1 MTVVSTPAEQ
11 VAQVVQSKGRKQEF
25 VAPSPKPLVLSV
37 AEQTTPKVEDHVE
50 QKPSLIFDGNQHP
63 VLMVTGEQLKLWEQL
78 GQAISAAKV
87 KITDR
92 NQSSGLYFIE
102 LSQTNNK
109 KESYLLKLS
118 STTGATFQMYLQTAY
133 FMELDNSTNSG
144 YAYYLNSVP
153 GLFRV
158 ELLKKNF
165 IITNDI
171 KECKQLIR
179 YSENKKRTLLK
190 QKFSNIK
197 ETTYYKKMQELWRAI

>member
-1 MTVVSTPAEQ
+1 MRQWLSSVCLVLLSGCSLFPDRSLDYLQANTIQPLTTDSQSRPIKPLYAIPVVSTPAEQ

-25 VAPSPKPLVLSV
+25 VVPSPKPLVLSA
-37 AEQTTPKVEDHVE
+37 AEQTTPKTEENVE

-118 STTGATFQMYLQTAY
+118 STTAKTVVSLQKDEDTLADSALSQQVLT
-133 FMELDNSTNSG
+133 EL
-144 YAYYLNSVP
+144 
-153 GLFRV
+153 
-158 ELLKKNF
+158 
-165 IITNDI
+165 I
-171 KECKQLIR
+171 KHWP
-179 YSENKKRTLLK
+179 S
-190 QKFSNIK
+190 
-197 ETTYYKKMQELWRAI
+197 